1 MLLFPVEQTFVRC
14 GKGLTVVVAE
24 IDMQNIEEQALA
36 AYSKTLP
43 LWLRYVDDVRANDE
57 GLTLWRR
64 APLWRFSDEGLTL
77 ETSAPQIFHGGN
89 STFVNS
95 FDKTKF
101 LFLNFRL
108 TNTTCQNVSQ

>member
-57 GLTLWRR
+57 GLTL
-64 APLWRFSDEGLTL
+64 
-77 ETSAPQIFHGGN
+77 
-89 STFVNS
+89 
-95 FDKTKF
+95 
-101 LFLNFRL
+101 
-108 TNTTCQNVSQ
+108 